1 MLAFYQFSTQLALNT
16 INPPQKQK
24 KKKKK
29 KKKKHS
35 QAALSSSPGM
45 QLLFT

>member
-1 MLAFYQFSTQLALNT
+1 MLALYQFSTQLALNT
-16 INPPQKQK
+16 INPPNNEKT
-24 KKKKK
+24 K